1 ECGLELVGP
10 HPHELVAQTLLAVAQ
25 HVGEVQCDA
34 VAGGGDDGGV
44 EVVVGG
50 HERGDRLGG
59 QRVGG
64 DRPLLAAQGVLD
76 RGGGVGGPAV
86 GDGPAGGGGLD
97 GFARLEDVGGLVRRH
112 RAHQRALA
120 GGEGEQ

>member
-1 ECGLELVGP
+1 
-10 HPHELVAQTLLAVAQ
+10 
-25 HVGEVQCDA
+25 
-34 VAGGGDDGGV
+34 
-44 EVVVGG
+44 
-50 HERGDRLGG
+50 G

-120 GGEGEQ
+120 GGEGEQVLGGQAQERLVHGGAAEPQFLAHRDLTDGGAAGQVAADDRVLGVLIGA